1 LKFDLPTGRQECFRI
16 GTFDLDFKLK
26 TLNFKLILM
35 KKDIT
40 RLFIALFLFLW
51 VATVHGSVY
60 AAFLKFDQASYD
72 LEVGD
77 TFDVQIIVN
86 PGTEEVTS
94 IDSYVK
100 YGSSVINATG
110 VTEGSY
116 FPTVLND
123 LTSGK
128 VYIAGL
134 VDSPSDFK
142 SGTGTVATITFE
154 ALKVGTTELVFDCD
168 GQATVTSKVIKNDIN
183 STNIIQCS
191 QNGTATVT
199 IGVAAASG
207 STLTPTPTGTSTE
220 NTSTPT
226 TRPVTQLPASGSAE
240 NMMLLGA
247 IGAVLVV
254 IGGVAKLI
262 RPF

>member
-1 LKFDLPTGRQECFRI
+1 M
-16 GTFDLDFKLK
+16 K
-26 TLNFKLILM
+26 TIKKILT
-35 KKDIT
+35 IIVLLT
-40 RLFIALFLFLW
+40 W
-51 VATVHGSVY
+51 VSASSAQVNAG
-60 AAFLKFDQASYD
+60 FLKFDQSSYD
-72 LEVGD
+72 LAVGD

-86 PGTEEVTS
+86 PGSDQVTS
-94 IDSYVK
+94 VDSYVT
-100 YGSSVINATG
+100 YDSQIINATS

-128 VYIAGL
+128 VYVAGL

-142 SGTGTVATITFE
+142 SGTGTVATISFE
-154 ALKVGTTELVFDCD
+154 ALKEGTTELVFDCN

-183 STNIIQCS
+183 STNVIECS

-199 IGVAAASG
+199 IGVGGA
-207 STLTPTPTGTSTE
+207 TDTTTEDTPTPT
-220 NTSTPT
+220 PT
-226 TRPVTQLPASGSAE
+226 RRPVTQLPASGTAE
-240 NMMLLGA
+240 NMMMLGA
-247 IGAVLVV
+247 LGAVLVV

>member
-1 LKFDLPTGRQECFRI
+1 MNILK
-16 GTFDLDFKLK
+16 KLL
-26 TLNFKLILM
+26 TIFVLLS
-35 KKDIT
+35 
-40 RLFIALFLFLW
+40 W
-51 VATVHGSVY
+51 VSASSAQVNAG
-60 AAFLKFDQASYD
+60 FLKFDQSSYD
-72 LEVGD
+72 LAVGD

-86 PGTEEVTS
+86 PGSDQVTS
-94 IDSYVK
+94 IDSYVT
-100 YGSSVINATG
+100 YDSSIINATS
-110 VTEGSY
+110 VIEGSY

-128 VYIAGL
+128 VYVAGL

-142 SGTGTVATITFE
+142 SGTGTVATVSFE
-154 ALKVGTTELVFDCD
+154 ALKEGTTELVFDCN

-183 STNIIQCS
+183 STNVIECS

-199 IGVAAASG
+199 IGVGA
-207 STLTPTPTGTSTE
+207 TTDTTTE

-226 TRPVTQLPASGSAE
+226 PTRRPVTQLPASGSAE
-240 NMMLLGA
+240 NMMMLGA
-247 IGAVLVV
+247 LGAVLVV

>member
-1 LKFDLPTGRQECFRI
+1 M
-16 GTFDLDFKLK
+16 K
-26 TLNFKLILM
+26 TIKKILT
-35 KKDIT
+35 IIVLLT
-40 RLFIALFLFLW
+40 W
-51 VATVHGSVY
+51 VSASSAQVNAG
-60 AAFLKFDQASYD
+60 FLKFDQSSYD
-72 LEVGD
+72 LAVGD

-86 PGTEEVTS
+86 PGSDQVTS
-94 IDSYVK
+94 VDSYVT
-100 YGSSVINATG
+100 YDSQIINATS

-128 VYIAGL
+128 VYVAGL

-142 SGTGTVATITFE
+142 SGTGTVATISFE
-154 ALKVGTTELVFDCD
+154 ALKEGTTELVFDCN

-183 STNIIQCS
+183 STNVIECS

-199 IGVAAASG
+199 IGVGATT
-207 STLTPTPTGTSTE
+207 STTIDDTPTPT
-220 NTSTPT
+220 PT
-226 TRPVTQLPASGSAE
+226 RRPVTQLPASGTAE
-240 NMMLLGA
+240 NMMMLGA
-247 IGAVLVV
+247 LGAVLVV

>member
-1 LKFDLPTGRQECFRI
+1 
-16 GTFDLDFKLK
+16 
-26 TLNFKLILM
+26 M

-154 ALKVGTTELVFDCD
+154 ALKNSHRSCEKANVKSRRFKHNLMTNLNCS
-168 GQATVTSKVIKNDIN
+168 ALRPSSKGLNN
-183 STNIIQCS
+183 RSL
-191 QNGTATVT
+191 
-199 IGVAAASG
+199 ASD
-207 STLTPTPTGTSTE
+207 LQ
-220 NTSTPT
+220 
-226 TRPVTQLPASGSAE
+226 RPPFSSEAKAGPAR
-240 NMMLLGA
+240 
-247 IGAVLVV
+247 
-254 IGGVAKLI
+254 K
-262 RPF
+262 